1 MPIQKR
7 RIRHERGRT
16 MEIDGSGGMDLESAA
31 RVLGVH
37 YQTAYQWVRSGLLP
51 SAKVGLE
58 YRVNQVDVER
68 LAETRRARRPLT
80 YTGRRRDWDRLREQ
94 CYDALVAGDET
105 GARRVFERLR
115 LARVPLVDQ
124 TEELLAPAMHRIGEG
139 FEAGT
144 VSSAT
149 CRVAAGIGERM
160 LAWAVCC
167 LDDPATEAPLAMV
180 VTPKGDD
187 HRLPALMAGAVL
199 RDGGWAARHIEGVA
213 VGEVVDVARR
223 LRPSLAVVSFAL
235 PDLAEA
241 AAEIREEL
249 GEAAG
254 ITVLVGGPGEPLSA
268 LQALAGPRI

>member
-1 MPIQKR
+1 MPIQR
-7 RIRHERGRT
+7 WRIRHERGRR
-16 MEIDGSGGMDLESAA
+16 MEIDGSSGMDLESAA

-37 YQTAYQWVRSGLLP
+37 YQTAYQWVRSGVLP
-51 SAKVGLE
+51 SVKAGLE
-58 YRVNQVDVER
+58 YRVSPMDVER
-68 LAETRRARRPLT
+68 LAEARRARQPLT
-80 YTGRRRDWDRLREQ
+80 YTGRRRDWDRLRDQ

-115 LARVPLVDQ
+115 LARVPLLHQ
-124 TEELLAPAMHRIGEG
+124 AEELLAPALHRIGEAR
-139 FEAGT
+139 EAGT
-144 VSSAT
+144 VSSAS
-149 CRVAAGIGERM
+149 CRVAAGICERM

-167 LDDPATEAPLAMV
+167 LADPATGAPLAMV

-213 VGEVVDVARR
+213 IGEVVDLARR

-235 PDLAEA
+235 PDLAGA

-249 GEAAG
+249 GETAG

-268 LQALAGPRI
+268 LHEQADPLI